1 MFTGNI
7 EALLR
12 LIGTYDKIQI
22 PLYWKIARKK
32 PALAKEASLVVAP
45 SLGISHICA
54 LLCGCSLFVPFF
66 RHADT
71 IDTSLFVS

>member
-22 PLYWKIARKK
+22 PLYWKI
-32 PALAKEASLVVAP
+32 PTITTIP
-45 SLGISHICA
+45 SSE
-54 LLCGCSLFVPFF
+54 
-66 RHADT
+66 
-71 IDTSLFVS
+71 